1 MIGSVLGSYTIVD
14 RLGEGGMGVVYAA
27 EHALLGRRAAI
38 KVLLP
43 DLSRRAEVVER
54 FFNEARAMTSI
65 GDAGVV
71 QVFDFGHAP
80 DGCAYIVME
89 LLDGESLDDRLR
101 RTGPLPARIALR
113 IARQIATSL
122 AAAHARGIIHRDLKP
137 ENIFLVRDAEAMDGE
152 RPKILDFGIAKLS
165 EDNNRSKTR
174 TGTFLGTPLY
184 MSPEQCR
191 GAGEVDARSDV
202 YALGCVLFHLVA
214 GRPPFDGAGVGEIVA
229 SHLREPAPAPSQVL
243 PGVPASVDAVVARCL
258 AKSPDERFAS
268 MSELAQA
275 LAAVQ
280 ARLSAGLTGDRAA
293 PDARTVIAA
302 DLSSSPPPIPTTLGG
317 ATAAIASPPARRRG
331 LLVGAFGL
339 ALAALGVTAL
349 VLRGGASDNAA
360 AGADDLPPAQAPA
373 ASTPAPPPSID
384 AGVAPV
390 DASPASVDA
399 APPPVDAASAPEPSR
414 RPQRP
419 TPRRP
424 HDPARSPSS
433 TSAPA
438 SDPYDLRMPVGGGVD
453 AGAGR

>member
-302 DLSSSPPPIPTTLGG
+302 DL
-317 ATAAIASPPARRRG
+317 
-331 LLVGAFGL
+331 
-339 ALAALGVTAL
+339 
-349 VLRGGASDNAA
+349 
-360 AGADDLPPAQAPA
+360 
-373 ASTPAPPPSID
+373 
-384 AGVAPV
+384 
-390 DASPASVDA
+390 
-399 APPPVDAASAPEPSR
+399 
-414 RPQRP
+414 
-419 TPRRP
+419 
-424 HDPARSPSS
+424 
-433 TSAPA
+433 
-438 SDPYDLRMPVGGGVD
+438 
-453 AGAGR
+453 